1 MSERWLHFREWLAD
15 MICNF
20 VCVAFAVS
28 EPQCAECA
36 ECGEPI
42 EDPGEAI
49 IRHVRCGKRI
59 MH

>member
-15 MICNF
+15 IICGF
-20 VCVAFAVS
+20 VCVALAVS
-28 EPQCAECA
+28 EPQCVECV

-42 EDPGEAI
+42 EDPDEAI